1 MSDRVAMDP
10 DVMRAGPSSRIF
22 ASEQESERAVSE
34 RRRSDLAKAPACNIP
49 PTAATL
55 IYRQRRTLQEE
66 KQNVWKTSE

>member
-22 ASEQESERAVSE
+22 ASERESERAVSE
-34 RRRSDLAKAPACNIP
+34 CRSDLAKAPACNIP